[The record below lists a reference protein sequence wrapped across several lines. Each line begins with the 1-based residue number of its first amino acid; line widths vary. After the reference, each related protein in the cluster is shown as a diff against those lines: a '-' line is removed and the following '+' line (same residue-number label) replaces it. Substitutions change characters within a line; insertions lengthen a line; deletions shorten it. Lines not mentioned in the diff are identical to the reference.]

1 MAVSELLTSLDVVNQ
16 GFKKTMRGYDP
27 AEVDE
32 FLDKVAECIQA
43 YVQKTKDCERI
54 IAEQG
59 ERLRDYD
66 NIKGSLHEALLMAQ
80 RSAEEKVSNASAIA
94 EEKLSQA
101 NAYASDIIAEA
112 KAKADKIIRDAEQE
126 VTECGIELQSLQS
139 LRDSGYASVRAFVR
153 DMNEVIEKA
162 ENGGK
167 LKMPDRLSG
176 TSGREIPSRSASSPA
191 ISSIEFDRIERMERA
206 EKSEEAKK
214 QELSNTLNILGID
227 PSLLNSDMRLDR

>member
-1 MAVSELLTSLDVVNQ
+1 MGELLTSLDVVNQ

-80 RSAEEKVSNASAIA
+80 RSAEEKVSNATAIA

-126 VTECGIELQSLQS
+126 VAECGIEVQSLQS
-139 LRDSGYASVRAFVR
+139 LRDSGYANIRSFIREMSDA
-153 DMNEVIEKA
+153 IEKA
-162 ENGGK
+162 EGGGK
-167 LKMPDRLSG
+167 LKMPERAAHKDL
-176 TSGREIPSRSASSPA
+176 PPRSASTP
-191 ISSIEFDRIERMERA
+191 ISSLEFDRI

-227 PSLLNSDMRLDR
+227 PSLLNSDMRIDR

>member
-80 RSAEEKVSNASAIA
+80 RSAEEKVSNATAIA
-94 EEKLSQA
+94 EEKLGQA
-101 NAYASDIIAEA
+101 NSYASDIIAEA
-112 KAKADKIIRDAEQE
+112 KAKADKILRDAEQE
-126 VTECGIELQSLQS
+126 VSDCSAELQSLQS
-139 LRDSGYASVRAFVR
+139 LRDSGFANVRSFIRELA
-153 DMNEVIEKA
+153 DVIDKA
-162 ENGGK
+162 ENGGRI
-167 LKMPDRLSG
+167 KMPDRAANMNIINKEGAARHSP
-176 TSGREIPSRSASSPA
+176 TPASP
-191 ISSIEFDRIERMERA
+191 IEFDHRG
-206 EKSEEAKK
+206 EKSEEARK

-227 PSLLNSDMRLDR
+227 PSLLSSDMRIDR

>member
-1 MAVSELLTSLDVVNQ
+1 MVVGELLTSLDVVNQ

-80 RSAEEKVSNASAIA
+80 RSAEEKVSNATAIA

-126 VTECGIELQSLQS
+126 VAECGIEVQSLQS
-139 LRDSGYASVRAFVR
+139 LRDSGYANIRSFIREMSDAIERA
-153 DMNEVIEKA
+153 EG
-162 ENGGK
+162 GGK
-167 LKMPDRLSG
+167 IKMPERS
-176 TSGREIPSRSASSPA
+176 TSAHKEIPSRSASAPVV
-191 ISSIEFDRIERMERA
+191 SSIEFDRI

-214 QELSNTLNILGID
+214 QEISNTLNILGID
-227 PSLLNSDMRLDR
+227 PSLLNSDMRIDR

>member
-1 MAVSELLTSLDVVNQ
+1 
-16 GFKKTMRGYDP
+16 MRGYDP

-112 KAKADKIIRDAEQE
+112 KAKADKIIREAEQH
-126 VTECGIELQSLQS
+126 VGECETELQSLQS
-139 LRDSGYASVRAFVR
+139 MRDSGYASIRAFVR
-153 DMNEVIEKA
+153 EMSDVIEKA
-162 ENGGK
+162 EGGGGRA
-167 LKMPDRLSG
+167 KMPDRAAGALNKEG
-176 TSGREIPSRSASSPA
+176 TARSSAGAIPSL
-191 ISSIEFDRIERMERA
+191 EFDRI

>member
-27 AEVDE
+27 AEVDD

-80 RSAEEKVSNASAIA
+80 RSAEEKVSNATAIA
-94 EEKLSQA
+94 EEKLGQA
-101 NAYASDIIAEA
+101 NSYASDIIAEA
-112 KAKADKIIRDAEQE
+112 KAKADKILRDAEQE
-126 VTECGIELQSLQS
+126 VSDCSAELQSLQS
-139 LRDSGYASVRAFVR
+139 LRESEFASVRSFIR
-153 DMNEVIEKA
+153 ELTDVIDRA
-162 ENGGK
+162 ENGGRI
-167 LKMPDRLSG
+167 KMPDRAANIINK
-176 TSGREIPSRSASSPA
+176 ESAVRHSPA
-191 ISSIEFDRIERMERA
+191 PAASPAEFDHRS
-206 EKSEEAKK
+206 EKSEEARK

-227 PSLLNSDMRLDR
+227 PSLLSSDMRIDR

>member
-1 MAVSELLTSLDVVNQ
+1 MVVSELLTSLDVVNQ

-80 RSAEEKVSNASAIA
+80 RSAEEKVSNATAIA
-94 EEKLSQA
+94 EEKLGQA

-126 VTECGIELQSLQS
+126 VTECGIEVQSLQS
-139 LRDSGYASVRAFVR
+139 LRDSGYANIRAFIR
-153 DMNEVIEKA
+153 EMSDAIERA
-162 ENGGK
+162 EGGGK
-167 LKMPDRLSG
+167 IKMPDRAPSLPHKDVLSRG
-176 TSGREIPSRSASSPA
+176 APAPA
-191 ISSIEFDRIERMERA
+191 ISSLEFDRI

-227 PSLLNSDMRLDR
+227 PSLLNSDMRIDR

>member
-1 MAVSELLTSLDVVNQ
+1 MSELLTSLDVVNQ

-139 LRDSGYASVRAFVR
+139 LRDSGFASVRAFVR

-162 ENGGK
+162 ENSGK

-176 TSGREIPSRSASSPA
+176 ATGREIPSRSASSPA
-191 ISSIEFDRIERMERA
+191 ISSIEFDRIERIERA

>member
-1 MAVSELLTSLDVVNQ
+1 MVVSELLTSLDVVNQ

-80 RSAEEKVSNASAIA
+80 RSAEEKVNNATAIA

-112 KAKADKIIRDAEQE
+112 KAKADKIIKDAEQE
-126 VTECGIELQSLQS
+126 VAECGIELQSLQS
-139 LRDSGYASVRAFVR
+139 LRDSGFASVRAFVR

-162 ENGGK
+162 ENSGK
-167 LKMPDRLSG
+167 IKMPDRVSP
-176 TSGREIPSRSASSPA
+176 SHNKEIPSRSASSPA
-191 ISSIEFDRIERMERA
+191 VSSIEFERIEKA

-214 QELSNTLNILGID
+214 KELSNTLNILGID

>member
-1 MAVSELLTSLDVVNQ
+1 MSELLTSLDVVNQ

-139 LRDSGYASVRAFVR
+139 LRDSGFARVRAFVR

-162 ENGGK
+162 EPGGT

-176 TSGREIPSRSASSPA
+176 APGREIPSRSASSPA
-191 ISSIEFDRIERMERA
+191 ISSLEFDRIERIEMA

>member
-1 MAVSELLTSLDVVNQ
+1 LDVVNQ

-32 FLDKVAECIQA
+32 FLDRVAECIQA

-80 RSAEEKVSNASAIA
+80 RTAEEKVSNASAIA
-94 EEKLSQA
+94 EEKVNQA
-101 NAYASDIIAEA
+101 SAYAADIIAEA
-112 KAKADKIIRDAEQE
+112 KAKAEKIIRDAEMAVSE
-126 VTECGIELQSLQS
+126 YSNELQSLQS
-139 LRDSGYASVRAFVR
+139 LRENGYASVRSFVR
-153 DMNEVIEKA
+153 ELGDVIDRA
-162 ENGGK
+162 ETGTGK
-167 LKMPDRLSG
+167 LRAPEHPTKLLGSSTTSSTSSGSAASAGIGAGKLSQTLKTDFERDRK
-176 TSGREIPSRSASSPA
+176 E
-191 ISSIEFDRIERMERA
+191 M
-206 EKSEEAKK
+206 SEEAKK

-227 PSLLNSDMRLDR
+227 PSLLNSDVRFDR

>member
-1 MAVSELLTSLDVVNQ
+1 
-16 GFKKTMRGYDP
+16 MRGYDP

-32 FLDKVAECIQA
+32 FLDRVAECIQA

-80 RSAEEKVSNASAIA
+80 RTAEEKVSNAGAIA
-94 EEKLSQA
+94 EEKVSQA
-101 NAYASDIIAEA
+101 TTYASDIISEA
-112 KAKADKIIRDAEQE
+112 KAKAEKMIKDAE
-126 VTECGIELQSLQS
+126 IEASEFGSEIQALQS
-139 LRDSGYASVRAFVR
+139 LRDSSFASVRGFIRELSDVLER
-153 DMNEVIEKA
+153 A
-162 ENGGK
+162 ENSGK
-167 LKMPDRLSG
+167 IRMPDRTANVIGRSG
-176 TSGREIPSRSASSPA
+176 HTRTQSQPIVSKV
-191 ISSIEFDRIERMERA
+191 EFDRA
-206 EKSEEAKK
+206 ESSEEAKK

>member
-1 MAVSELLTSLDVVNQ
+1 LDVVNQ

-80 RSAEEKVSNASAIA
+80 RTAEEKVSNAGAIA
-94 EEKLSQA
+94 EEKVNQA
-101 NAYASDIIAEA
+101 SGYAADIIADA
-112 KAKADKIIRDAEQE
+112 KAKAEKIIRDAELA
-126 VTECGIELQSLQS
+126 VTEYSNELQSLQS
-139 LRDSGYASVRAFVR
+139 LRESGYSSVRNFVR
-153 DMNEVIEKA
+153 ELGDVLDRA
-162 ENGGK
+162 ETGTGK
-167 LKMPDRLSG
+167 LRAPEHSTKVLGSTTASTASAGIGAGKLSQSLKADFERDRK
-176 TSGREIPSRSASSPA
+176 E
-191 ISSIEFDRIERMERA
+191 M
-206 EKSEEAKK
+206 SEEAKK
-214 QELSNTLNILGID
+214 QELSNTLNVLGID
-227 PSLLNSDMRLDR
+227 PSLLNSDVRFDR

>member
-1 MAVSELLTSLDVVNQ
+1 MVVGELLTSLDVVNQ

-80 RSAEEKVSNASAIA
+80 RSAEEKVSNATAIA

-112 KAKADKIIRDAEQE
+112 KAKADKIIKDAEQE
-126 VTECGIELQSLQS
+126 VAECGVEVQSLHS
-139 LRDSGYASVRAFVR
+139 LRDSGYANIRSFIREMSDAIERA
-153 DMNEVIEKA
+153 ES
-162 ENGGK
+162 GGK
-167 LKMPDRLSG
+167 IKIPDHATATHKDL
-176 TSGREIPSRSASSPA
+176 PSRSVSAPA
-191 ISSIEFDRIERMERA
+191 ISSLEFDKI

-227 PSLLNSDMRLDR
+227 PSLLNSDMRFDR

>member
-1 MAVSELLTSLDVVNQ
+1 LDVVNQ

-80 RSAEEKVSNASAIA
+80 RSAEEKVSNATVIA
-94 EEKLSQA
+94 EEKLTQA

-112 KAKADKIIRDAEQE
+112 KAKADKIIKDAEQE
-126 VTECGIELQSLQS
+126 VAECGMELQSLQS
-139 LRDSGYASVRAFVR
+139 LRDSGFASVRAFVR
-153 DMNEVIEKA
+153 DMNEVIERA
-162 ENGGK
+162 ENSGK
-167 LKMPDRLSG
+167 IKMPDRPSSALNK
-176 TSGREIPSRSASSPA
+176 EIQSRSGSAPA
-191 ISSIEFDRIERMERA
+191 VSSIEFERIEKA

-214 QELSNTLNILGID
+214 KELSNTLNILGID

>member
-1 MAVSELLTSLDVVNQ
+1 MGELLTSLDVVNQ

-59 ERLRDYD
+59 ERLGDYD

-80 RSAEEKVSNASAIA
+80 RSAEEKVSNATAIA

-112 KAKADKIIRDAEQE
+112 KTKAEKIIRDAEQE
-126 VTECGIELQSLQS
+126 VTECGIEVQSLHS
-139 LRDSGYASVRAFVR
+139 LRDSGYANIRSFIREMSDAIERA
-153 DMNEVIEKA
+153 ESS
-162 ENGGK
+162 GK
-167 LKMPDRLSG
+167 LKAPDRAASATHKDL
-176 TSGREIPSRSASSPA
+176 PSRSSASAPA
-191 ISSIEFDRIERMERA
+191 ISSLEFDRI

-227 PSLLNSDMRLDR
+227 PSLLNSDMRIDR

>member
-1 MAVSELLTSLDVVNQ
+1 LDVVNQ

-112 KAKADKIIRDAEQE
+112 KTKADKIIREAEQH
-126 VTECGIELQSLQS
+126 VGECEAELQSIQS
-139 LRDSGYASVRAFVR
+139 MRDSGYASIRAFVR
-153 DMNEVIEKA
+153 EMSEVVEKS
-162 ENGGK
+162 EIGGGRV
-167 LKMPDRLSG
+167 KMPDRAAAALNKEGTARSG
-176 TSGREIPSRSASSPA
+176 IGSAASA
-191 ISSIEFDRIERMERA
+191 ISSLEFDRI